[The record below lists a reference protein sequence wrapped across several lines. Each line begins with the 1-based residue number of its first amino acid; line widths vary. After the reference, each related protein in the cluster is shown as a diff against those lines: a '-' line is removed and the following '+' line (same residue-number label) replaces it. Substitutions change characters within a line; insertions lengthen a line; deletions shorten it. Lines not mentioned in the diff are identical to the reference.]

1 MLQLCWARVWTAEI
15 SDERYFKEQQ
25 GNSKKQSRKSIKMR
39 LPAVRLVD
47 TGVPE
52 EVAQLQ
58 NYLHEMQGNFGW
70 GSIKDALP
78 YLVDED
84 LVKYLKK
91 VTSFP
96 IAACSDCIEGKSK
109 CEPLSP
115 GKTDRPRAI
124 AG

>member
-1 MLQLCWARVWTAEI
+1 
-15 SDERYFKEQQ
+15 
-25 GNSKKQSRKSIKMR
+25 MR

-58 NYLHEMQGNFGW
+58 NYLNEMLGNFGW

-84 LVKYLKK
+84 LVK
-91 VTSFP
+91 
-96 IAACSDCIEGKSK
+96 
-109 CEPLSP
+109 
-115 GKTDRPRAI
+115 
-124 AG
+124 